1 MNAKTLLIVDDD
13 AAVRRMLR
21 RAFEKDG
28 WDILEAGDGTDIPE
42 ALRRHEPELVLLDMH
57 MPKLDGLSVI
67 EFIRLELPRAVVLV
81 LTGDADPLRRR
92 AALERGAHD
101 FIAKP
106 VDIADLRRR
115 AAARLARA

>member
-1 MNAKTLLIVDDD
+1 METKTLLIVDDD

-21 RAFEKDG
+21 RAFENDG
-28 WDILEAGDGTDIPE
+28 WDIFEAGDGDEVPA
-42 ALRRHEPELVLLDMH
+42 ALRLHAPELVLLDMH
-57 MPKLDGLSVI
+57 MPRLDGLSVI
-67 EFIRLELPRAVVLV
+67 ECIRRELPRAVVLV
-81 LTGDADPLRRR
+81 LSGDADPLRRE

-115 AAARLARA
+115 VATRLARA

>member
-1 MNAKTLLIVDDD
+1 METKTLLIVDDD
-13 AAVRRMLR
+13 ATVRRMLR

-28 WDILEAGDGTDIPE
+28 WDIFEAGDGNEVPE
-42 ALRRHEPELVLLDMH
+42 ALRRHAPELVLLDMH
-57 MPKLDGLSVI
+57 MPRLDGLTVI
-67 EFIRLELPRAVVLV
+67 ESIRRELPRAIILV

-106 VDIADLRRR
+106 VVIADLRRR